1 MLLINISIIMLQML
15 NILLSND
22 LWCSGYRN
30 KIEITMLC
38 DLLTVLKFEE
48 TYILQFSKRQFLN

>member
-22 LWCSGYRN
+22 LWWSGYRN
-30 KIEITMLC
+30 NIEITMLC

>member
-1 MLLINISIIMLQML
+1 MLLINISITLLQML

-48 TYILQFSKRQFLN
+48 TYIL